1 MEVFELRAS
10 YYYLSIWIILISFII
25 LLGFLK
31 STVITEKSFV
41 FGEYSTLFLLKIHF
55 IPKI

>member
-25 LLGFLK
+25 LLGF
-31 STVITEKSFV
+31 F
-41 FGEYSTLFLLKIHF
+41 KINSYY
-55 IPKI
+55 

>member
-25 LLGFLK
+25 LLGFFEIN
-31 STVITEKSFV
+31 S
-41 FGEYSTLFLLKIHF
+41 YY
-55 IPKI
+55 

>member
-1 MEVFELRAS
+1 MEVFELL
-10 YYYLSIWIILISFII
+10 YYLD
-25 LLGFLK
+25 FLK